1 MLDPF
6 LAASAPPQHLPGV
19 LHSLEPTLN
28 RFGYLALAL
37 VFLEDFGVPVPGE
50 TVLIIAAV
58 YAGTGRFNVWLVA
71 LLGFLAAILGDN
83 VGFAIGHFGGRPLA
97 ERFGKYIFL
106 TPERLDKTASF
117 FDRHG
122 GKVIVIARFVEG
134 LRQANGIIAGITGM
148 HWTKFVPFNALGA
161 ALWVAVWVSIGYFSG
176 SNIDS
181 IYHTATKY
189 EAVFGIV
196 VGLLIVAWIAWRVWK
211 HQKGRAAK
219 IAAMADDAM
228 SDRTEAESPTADATE
243 PTTTEPTTTEPT
255 TTEPTSPQSPSP
267 TDRPRPL
274 PLRVQKRPSRRLDRL
289 QRRPA
294 TRPAL
299 DLGVPVGVEV
309 LIDREEVRDL
319 GAKLA
324 RQVVDVLERVPT
336 RVVQRHAHDVVVGTL
351 LVGHLEQPDR
361 LGQDV
366 AAGEGRL

>member
-1 MLDPF
+1 MLDPL

-37 VFLEDFGVPVPGE
+37 IFLEDFGVPVPGE

-58 YAGTGRFNVWLVA
+58 YAGTGRFNVWLVG
-71 LLGFLAAILGDN
+71 LIGFLAAVLGDN

-97 ERFGKYIFL
+97 DRFGKYIFL
-106 TPERLDKTASF
+106 TPERLDKTANF

-196 VGLLIVAWIAWRVWK
+196 IGVLIVAWIARRVWK

-219 IAAMADDAM
+219 IAESSESAM
-228 SDRTEAESPTADATE
+228 SERHESESTAPAEPEAGATEAAATE
-243 PTTTEPTTTEPT
+243 PAAPEASTTEPGHSATKSAQPD
-255 TTEPTSPQSPSP
+255 P
-267 TDRPRPL
+267 
-274 PLRVQKRPSRRLDRL
+274 
-289 QRRPA
+289 PA
-294 TRPAL
+294 TETAATDSAEPEAPATER
-299 DLGVPVGVEV
+299 GPGQ
-309 LIDREEVRDL
+309 RDI
-319 GAKLA
+319 
-324 RQVVDVLERVPT
+324 
-336 RVVQRHAHDVVVGTL
+336 
-351 LVGHLEQPDR
+351 
-361 LGQDV
+361 
-366 AAGEGRL
+366 